1 MQSPLR
7 LGVLCL
13 IAPIVFSL
21 QAVAQLTADD
31 VCPRYAV
38 GSIVNQPASLSSS
51 NGLLQVDFT
60 YREVV
65 DSNGLARYC
74 FLYNGNVQSP
84 TLRVKPGDL
93 LILRLTNN
101 IMLPSAEGGIAFG
114 ALPGSTPALG
124 GGPLIR
130 HIPAAPAGQPDQPSM
145 DHGTDDLTAWLADL
159 SVDDDDHDCTSL
171 TMSSNV
177 TNLHLHG
184 MNISPACHADEVIRT
199 FIRPNQTWEYRI
211 QIPLNEQP
219 GLYWYHPHP
228 HGFSEGQVLGGASG
242 ALIVEGIEQVN
253 PEVAGLPERI
263 LVLRDQLLPLN
274 TSIVPGEPLPA
285 KNISINYVPVLYPQY
300 TPAVITAQAGA
311 SEYWRL
317 SNSAADTYFDVAL
330 LVQGVPQQLKLI
342 EMDGIDVTSQ
352 FAEPKAHYIL
362 TDHILLPPAS
372 RAEFVVAM
380 PAPGV
385 DARFVT
391 FNYDTGPDGDEDPSR
406 PFALIQTSNNAPALP
421 VSIGTSTQ
429 PMSPRRFA
437 GLDTVI
443 PDRQRTLY
451 FSEQLQNPS
460 NPNSPTLFFITEEP
474 NPPAVFN
481 LFRTTPNISVPL
493 GSVEDWTVENRAQ
506 EAHAF
511 HIHQIHFQ
519 VLERNGQPVVD
530 PELRD
535 TIDLPYW
542 SGQGPYP
549 SVKLRM
555 DFRDPDIVGTFVYH
569 CHILGHEDSGMMGT
583 IQVTP

>member
-1 MQSPLR
+1 MHSPLR
-7 LGVLCL
+7 YAVLCL
-13 IAPIVFSL
+13 TAPILLSL
-21 QAVAQLTADD
+21 VAAAQINSDD
-31 VCPRYAV
+31 VCPRHPV
-38 GSIVNQPASLSSS
+38 GSTVTQPMNLSSS
-51 NGLLQVDFT
+51 NGLLEVDFT
-60 YREVV
+60 YREVI
-65 DSNGLARYC
+65 DSEGLARYC
-74 FLYNGNVQSP
+74 FLYHGSIESP

-93 LILRLTNN
+93 LILHLKNEM
-101 IMLPSAEGGIAFG
+101 MLSSVGGGIAFG
-114 ALPGSTPALG
+114 ALPGSAPPLG
-124 GGPLIR
+124 GGPQQR
-130 HIPAAPAGQPDQPSM
+130 HHHIPAMPGGEAMQPMNHGMDYLTGQLPDLPG
-145 DHGTDDLTAWLADL
+145 DE
-159 SVDDDDHDCTSL
+159 DHDCTAL

-184 MNISPACHADEVIRT
+184 MNISPACHGDEVIRT

-211 QIPLNEQP
+211 QIPTNEQP

-242 ALIVEGIEQVN
+242 ALIVEGIEQIN

-263 LVLRDQLLPLN
+263 LVLRDQFLPNLA
-274 TSIVPGEPLPA
+274 SIAPNEPLPA
-285 KNISINYVPVLYPQY
+285 KDISVNYVPVPYPLYP
-300 TPAVITAQAGA
+300 PAVIMGRAGE
-311 SEYWRL
+311 SEYWRV
-317 SNSAADTYFDVAL
+317 SNSAADTYFNLAL
-330 LVQGVPQQLKLI
+330 LVNGVPQQLKLI
-342 EMDGIDVTSQ
+342 EMDGVDVTSS

-362 TDHILLPPAS
+362 TDRILLPPAS
-372 RAEFVVAM
+372 RAEFVVTM

-391 FNYDTGPDGDEDPSR
+391 LNYDTGPDGDEDPTR
-406 PFALIQTSNNAPALP
+406 PIAVIQTSNDAPALP
-421 VSIGTSTQ
+421 VNVGTSTQ
-429 PMSPRRFA
+429 PMSPRRFT
-437 GLDTVI
+437 GLDQVV
-443 PDRQRTLY
+443 PDRERTLY
-451 FSEQLQNPS
+451 FSEQLQDPS

-474 NPPAVFN
+474 YPPEVFN

-519 VLERNGQPVVD
+519 VLERDGQPVHD

-583 IQVTP
+583 IEVTP